1 VARQRRRRSRAGGKM
16 PSLKEQLGSGEK
28 RRAVIEDACQVL
40 DAEVADKS
48 GLTGMA
54 IKGGYKLVQGIRPG
68 FIREVV
74 DTLLDAFLEALEPV
88 YAEAR
93 DKKRPA
99 GAYLLEN
106 KARVADALLSVT
118 DKRAQRA
125 ESGMIKKAYEKLR
138 PLAKSQ
144 VEAATPR
151 LSKMLERHAEPTS

>member
-54 IKGGYKLVQGIRPG
+54 IKG
-68 FIREVV
+68 EVV